1 MKMKLKHFKLYY
13 RIRIMCRHSL
23 GRKLKRGRIDLL
35 QLNTMKCND
44 QNRNNECHTFA
55 QSMQLFNIF
64 WLKTIN
70 NCFISVCCCLSIA
83 FFLNVI
89 YAMWLHSHAFIF
101 VVTEYRSGKWFSFTH
116 LTNHMWK
123 WQLCPLVDWMKFNSR
138 SITTHLWAD
147 FVIVCLLLFL
157 TNWLI
162 KLAEKYEMDCVWNIM
177 WRYICVQI
185 AELDN

>member
-70 NCFISVCCCLSIA
+70 NCFISVVVVFQLLSSWMWFMRCDCIRMHSILWS
-83 FFLNVI
+83 LNIVRVSDFRSPTSRI
-89 YAMWLHSHAFIF
+89 ICGNGSCARWL
-101 VVTEYRSGKWFSFTH
+101 TEW
-116 LTNHMWK
+116 N
-123 WQLCPLVDWMKFNSR
+123 
-138 SITTHLWAD
+138 
-147 FVIVCLLLFL
+147 
-157 TNWLI
+157 LI
-162 KLAEKYEMDCVWNIM
+162 HV
-177 WRYICVQI
+177 R
-185 AELDN
+185 